1 MDTLSAIHSNLYH
14 IRHKHQCVA
23 EYKRTNFHW
32 KENGILVQP
41 NDQKLNGINIDPAL
55 ELQFVKEGDC
65 KKVLTKISVSFDIA
79 VAKPNPDDENRFVWF
94 QKCLSA
100 SLQCLNDNAARLA
113 LDVSAN
119 VRETK
124 ITNKRNHQTTPGP
137 YTRTGTMTFKPPCL
151 EVAIAGGKPTTTT
164 STLHED
170 STEIS
175 TEQILGGFMA
185 LDACQRGQSHRLAY
199 DFEYPN
205 PPKDIKDTH
214 GLNRSMYSGMCHT
227 VYAVINGTW
236 DDLNDEEASEY
247 QFQAHRKVC
256 ELTKD
261 VRSKKRVLSVLKE
274 LMQIYEMKLYI
285 NHQMTNICDL
295 KNITLRRRPDNSPLV
310 SVDTHRNISSDGA
323 SSSAQRR

>member
-1 MDTLSAIHSNLYH
+1 
-14 IRHKHQCVA
+14 
-23 EYKRTNFHW
+23 
-32 KENGILVQP
+32 
-41 NDQKLNGINIDPAL
+41 
-55 ELQFVKEGDC
+55 
-65 KKVLTKISVSFDIA
+65 
-79 VAKPNPDDENRFVWF
+79 
-94 QKCLSA
+94 
-100 SLQCLNDNAARLA
+100 
-113 LDVSAN
+113 
-119 VRETK
+119 
-124 ITNKRNHQTTPGP
+124 
-137 YTRTGTMTFKPPCL
+137 MTFKPPCL
-151 EVAIAGGKPTTTT
+151 EVAITGGKPTTTT

-175 TEQILGGFMA
+175 IEQILGGFMA

-227 VYAVINGTW
+227 VYVVINGTW

-274 LMQIYEMKLYI
+274 LMQIYEMKFYI

-295 KNITLRRRPDNSPLV
+295 KNITLRRRPDNFPLV